1 MVQLPG
7 DHLVAGLKEKL
18 GGTYIDC
25 LLFLQQDGSRTC
37 MLLCISLCFFVRDL
51 KMIQTWWSGSSTI

>member
-1 MVQLPG
+1 
-7 DHLVAGLKEKL
+7 
-18 GGTYIDC
+18 
-25 LLFLQQDGSRTC
+25 LQQDGSRTC